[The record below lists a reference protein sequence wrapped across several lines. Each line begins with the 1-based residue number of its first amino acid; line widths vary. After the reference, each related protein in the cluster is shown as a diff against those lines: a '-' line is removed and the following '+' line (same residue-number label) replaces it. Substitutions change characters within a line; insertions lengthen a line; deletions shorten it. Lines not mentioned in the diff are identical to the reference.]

1 METTNTQL
9 LAGKICLVTGASR
22 GIGYETA
29 AGLARLGAHVIIVSQ
44 SHERAM
50 DAQQRI
56 NAELGKDAARYYVA
70 DLSVQAQVNQLAQ
83 DITHDYNRLD
93 VLVNNVGGWFRKYNE
108 SADGI
113 EMTFALNHLSYFLLT
128 GRLLPLLQQGSPARI
143 INVSSDAHRQP
154 KGIRFDDI
162 HFKQQYRV
170 FSAYAQSKLAN
181 VLFTYELARRLE
193 GTDLT
198 VNAIHPGFVKSQLY
212 RHFGLMTPLVNLLAD
227 LFGKNAVEGA
237 QTSIYLASSP
247 EVAGITGKYFSDCEP
262 QDSSPASYDISQA
275 KQLWELSEEMTGFT
289 YSI

>member
-29 AGLARLGAHVIIVSQ
+29 AGMARLGAHVIIASQ
-44 SHERAM
+44 SRERAQ

-83 DITHDYNRLD
+83 DITRDYNRID

-162 HFKQQYRV
+162 QFKQKYRV

-181 VLFTYELARRLE
+181 VLFTYELAQRLE
-193 GTDLT
+193 GTGLT
-198 VNAIHPGFVKSQLY
+198 VNALHPGFVKTQLY

-247 EVAGITGKYFSDCEP
+247 EVAGITGKYFSDCAP
-262 QDSSPASYDISQA
+262 QDSAPASYDISQA
-275 KQLWELSEEMTGFT
+275 KQLWKLSEEMTGFS